1 MYKALIEEYFN
12 KNKDEMLS
20 DICKLIRIKSDRQE
34 AKEGMP
40 FGAGVVKALEEAL
53 SIASNMGVATY
64 NYDNY
69 VGTVDFNDKEKAL
82 DILAHLDVVPAG
94 DEWTV
99 TEPYNPIIKD
109 GKLYGRGAADD
120 KGPAIVALYAL
131 KAVKD
136 LNIPLSKNVRL
147 ILGTDEECGSSDIEH
162 YYKIEK
168 EAPMTFSPDADF
180 PVINVEKGG
189 LKGNFKA
196 EFNEDSTIPRVLS
209 INSGVKVNVI
219 PDRAEAVI
227 EGFSKKEVE
236 KYIENATNK
245 SGVKFTVNEENNKCI
260 INAKGIGG
268 HAAYPESANNA
279 LTAILELLS
288 SASL

>member
-53 SIASNMGVATY
+53 SIASNMGFATN

-120 KGPAIVALYAL
+120 KGPAIVALYA
-131 KAVKD
+131 
-136 LNIPLSKNVRL
+136 
-147 ILGTDEECGSSDIEH
+147 
-162 YYKIEK
+162 
-168 EAPMTFSPDADF
+168 
-180 PVINVEKGG
+180 
-189 LKGNFKA
+189 
-196 EFNEDSTIPRVLS
+196 
-209 INSGVKVNVI
+209 
-219 PDRAEAVI
+219 
-227 EGFSKKEVE
+227 
-236 KYIENATNK
+236 
-245 SGVKFTVNEENNKCI
+245 
-260 INAKGIGG
+260 
-268 HAAYPESANNA
+268 
-279 LTAILELLS
+279 
-288 SASL
+288 